1 MVEGVQQLEV
11 YFGQFLPQLV
21 VTVATPILIFTF
33 VAFVDLPVAV
43 VLVGAALVTLIA
55 PALWHRRDRAASHA
69 RSRAHPAFGAQPL
82 HAPPGLATLKAF
94 GPSGERPP
102 PLQEK
107 KPQPLPNTP
116 MPPRP

>member
-55 PALWHRRDRAASHA
+55 PALWHRRGRRARHA
-69 RSRAHPAFGAQPL
+69 RRRAHAAVCAPL
-82 HAPPGLATLKAF
+82 LDALPGLATLEALWQ
-94 GPSGERPP
+94 SGERAR
-102 PLQEK
+102 LAA
-107 KPQPLPNTP
+107 
-116 MPPRP
+116 